1 MPTVLRP
8 SPLGGAIA
16 TLLALTLG
24 LLQPGQALAQGSRYD
39 WRRPGHVAA
48 VGGVVYDPQCVPL
61 RSAGVNVPN
70 LPFRAGTAET
80 LSWLR
85 AHNQRWLR
93 VFATGHALGPER
105 APRGQS
111 GAAGALRALLRE
123 VEGFNAAV
131 APEERIYVL
140 VALTDYYDPGVP
152 GDRFA
157 FDHPRY
163 RGSPVLPAPW
173 YRAGVARYDFVQEHG
188 LGRLN
193 GMPNYEVNFR
203 PWVRALVSSVA
214 HSPALMGW
222 QLGNELKARGSPR
235 NGVSTEQAYS
245 WYLDFTRDIVDVI
258 RDADPN
264 HLIYTGAQYMA
275 ELVDWEYRPDGVPLP
290 DLLPQYRAFVQ
301 QALDACGNACWN
313 VWGLT
318 HYDFDLYALDDAA
331 VMQEAGVAVV
341 LTEYGFTQGT
351 AEESR
356 RRYGG
361 DRPAALRNG
370 LARPWVDL
378 AGQTAAPP
386 LGAPG
391 AAAAGPRRGDRL
403 LGGPRPGARGGLR
416 PRPPAGDHGGQRRG
430 RAVAG
435 LAGGGGL
442 AGDAEPAR
450 RALPGLPGPRFALA
464 PGAIW
469 LARAGEPIQR
479 PRRLGGT

>member
-1 MPTVLRP
+1 MPKVPRP
-8 SPLGGAIA
+8 SPLGVAIA
-16 TLLALTLG
+16 TTLALTLG
-24 LLQPGQALAQGSRYD
+24 ILHPGQALAQGSRYD

-173 YRAGVARYDFVQEHG
+173 YRAGVAALRLRAGARPGAPERDAELRGQLPA
-188 LGRLN
+188 LGA
-193 GMPNYEVNFR
+193 GS
-203 PWVRALVSSVA
+203 VSSVA

-235 NGVSTEQAYS
+235 NGVSTEQAYELVS
-245 WYLDFTRDIVDVI
+245 DFTADIVDVI
-258 RDADPN
+258 RAP
-264 HLIYTGAQYMA
+264 
-275 ELVDWEYRPDGVPLP
+275 
-290 DLLPQYRAFVQ
+290 
-301 QALDACGNACWN
+301 
-313 VWGLT
+313 
-318 HYDFDLYALDDAA
+318 
-331 VMQEAGVAVV
+331 
-341 LTEYGFTQGT
+341 T
-351 AEESR
+351 A
-356 RRYGG
+356 
-361 DRPAALRNG
+361 
-370 LARPWVDL
+370 
-378 AGQTAAPP
+378 T
-386 LGAPG
+386 
-391 AAAAGPRRGDRL
+391 
-403 LGGPRPGARGGLR
+403 
-416 PRPPAGDHGGQRRG
+416 
-430 RAVAG
+430 
-435 LAGGGGL
+435 
-442 AGDAEPAR
+442 
-450 RALPGLPGPRFALA
+450 
-464 PGAIW
+464 
-469 LARAGEPIQR
+469 
-479 PRRLGGT
+479 T